1 MDFQVI
7 YTAFSPAEAELTWS
21 QLDAAGFK
29 AEIVNELS
37 SLSME
42 GYSLSTGG
50 IQIRVPSDQAKE
62 AKAFLEST
70 GDSSDAAKED

>member
-1 MDFQVI
+1 MDFIVV
-7 YTAFSPAEAELTWS
+7 YTAFSPIDAELVWS
-21 QLDAAGFK
+21 RLDAAGFK

-50 IQIRVPSDQAKE
+50 IQIRVPAEQATD
-62 AKAFLEST
+62 AKAFLQSTEESMEN
-70 GDSSDAAKED
+70 DESP